1 VKNIKIIF
9 SFLYILFNF
18 TFHLNAQNLK
28 EFARNS
34 IKEENRIFS
43 FPFRAQKDDL
53 YLTAGIVGSGIIL
66 YSYDEKI
73 RNSVP
78 KLQSNFN
85 TNFLKIAKEFGNGGY
100 DILFI
105 TGYGITG
112 SIIKD
117 DYMKE
122 TAFMAGESF
131 ISANIL
137 GTIIKYSVGRARP
150 YTGDGKSKFTPFVF
164 KTSRA
169 SFPSGHTVSAFS
181 VATVFAERSDYDSVK
196 ILCYSM
202 ASLVAFERV
211 YSDKHWTS
219 DVFLGAAIGYFVAKD
234 IVKKDNKNNSLSI
247 YPLNNG
253 IMIAFRI

>member
-1 VKNIKIIF
+1 MKNIKIIF
-9 SFLYILFNF
+9 FLFYILSIFKFN
-18 TFHLNAQNLK
+18 LNAQNLK
-28 EFARNS
+28 EFTRDI
-34 IKEENRIFS
+34 IKEEMRIFS

-53 YLTAGIVGSGIIL
+53 HLTAGIVGSGIIL

-181 VATVFAERSDYDSVK
+181 VATVFAERSNSILIK
-196 ILCYSM
+196 ILFYAT
-202 ASLVAFERV
+202 ASATAFERI
-211 YSDKHWTS
+211 YFDKHWSS
-219 DVFLGAAIGYFVAKD
+219 DVFFGATLGYLIGKD
-234 IVKKDNKNNSLSI
+234 IVKGNNKSDTILV
-247 YPLNNG
+247 YPFNKG
-253 IMIAFRI
+253 IMLAFRI